1 MGDGCWV
8 LGGYLTVL
16 LMSFAN
22 KPETWNLK
30 LETWN
35 LKPETWNL
43 KQKPPVSV
51 WAQKKED
58 DMNHSR
64 RPPENN

>member
-30 LETWN
+30 
-35 LKPETWNL
+35 PETETSSF
-43 KQKPPVSV
+43 K

>member
-22 KPETWNLK
+22 KPETR
-30 LETWN
+30 N
-35 LKPETWNL
+35 LKPETETVGF
-43 KQKPPVSV
+43 K
-51 WAQKKED
+51 WAQKK
-58 DMNHSR
+58 R
-64 RPPENN
+64 TI